1 MSEFKGAW
9 VARPEDNGAE
19 WEIVMPMPGGG
30 EPYYVAQVFDC
41 VDGVPAENV
50 ARLIAAAPEL
60 LEALQEACETIQD
73 LNRELN
79 NHGGMID
86 DETFPKGLA
95 AIAKALGEGQ

>member
-60 LEALQEACETIQD
+60 LEALREFQDAFGPWKAQTAKQEQAFTSA
-73 LNRELN
+73 R
-79 NHGGMID
+79 
-86 DETFPKGLA
+86 A